1 MSKRDKAVTGGRR
14 AQGQPPIATI
24 GYERATPGELFAA
37 LRAAGVETLVDIR
50 AVARS
55 RRPGFSKGAL
65 SAAAAKAGIDYVH
78 LRGLGTPV
86 EGREANKA
94 GRYDDFEAIFRA
106 HMKSEAART
115 DLARAAEL
123 ASSKRICLLCL
134 EGDVARCH
142 RSIVAAMLTERLA
155 APLEHLSPLTEP

>member
-1 MSKRDKAVTGGRR
+1 MP
-14 AQGQPPIATI
+14 QFIATI

-65 SAAAAKAGIDYVH
+65 AVAAGEAGISYVH
-78 LRGLGTPV
+78 LRGLGTPT

-94 GRYDDFEAIFRA
+94 RRYDDFENIYRS
-106 HMKSEAART
+106 HMKGEEAQA
-115 DLARAAEL
+115 DLGRAAEL
-123 ASSKRICLLCL
+123 AESRRICLLCL
-134 EGDVARCH
+134 EADAAHCH
-142 RSIVAAMLTERLA
+142 RSIVAEMLTRRLG
-155 APLEHLSPLTEP
+155 APIVHLSPLAAFAPGSPPHR

>member
-1 MSKRDKAVTGGRR
+1 MPNS
-14 AQGQPPIATI
+14 IATI
-24 GYERATPGELFAA
+24 GYEKATPDALIAA
-37 LRAAGVETLVDIR
+37 LRAAGIETLIDVR

-65 SAAAAKAGIDYVH
+65 SAAAAEAGMSYVH

-94 GRYDDFEAIFRA
+94 RRYDDFEMIFRA
-106 HMKSEAART
+106 HMNSAEAKA

-123 ASSKRICLLCL
+123 AGQSRICLLCL
-134 EGDVARCH
+134 EGDERHCH
-142 RSIVAAMLTERLA
+142 RLIVADMLAERLGVA
-155 APLEHLSPLTEP
+155 VRHLSPLELDSTG